1 MSEPQIPREVWGV
14 ANARGLITVELG
26 EPEPFAA
33 FDWEV
38 EAQEW
43 LENSC
48 YTDGVKPVLIGGSAL
63 LDEVAKLRRVA
74 EALSKVVYRD
84 PNRQITD
91 IREDARESMRLAEAT
106 RDALQAAGYP
116 KSSTTEATEA
126 T

>member
-74 EALSKVVYRD
+74 EAAETLCNKPLNTISELPALCLREL
-84 PNRQITD
+84 
-91 IREDARESMRLAEAT
+91 IRELR
-106 RDALQAAGYP
+106 AAGYP
-116 KSSTTEATEA
+116 KSTTET
-126 T
+126 TD